1 MVPRAPMSVKVSYPQ
16 IRWHHVSWEGWH
28 ASHALDVRL
37 VCNVV
42 LGQDIARGGG
52 LGFGICL
59 RTDCRYFLF
68 PRSVRLYN
76 FLWGSLVLFQC
87 AFACV

>member
-42 LGQDIARGGG
+42 LGGSRAGYRARRRSRVRNMLANG
-52 LGFGICL
+52 L
-59 RTDCRYFLF
+59 
-68 PRSVRLYN
+68 
-76 FLWGSLVLFQC
+76 
-87 AFACV
+87 